1 MTSTPADPTGPSA
14 MERQGA
20 LLQDLARLALDTI
33 DWPAAWDRAAIAF
46 IPDGEGWAGRVTI
59 EPPEGDALTAD
70 ARFAADSQFTL
81 LLDGLQQATAEQS
94 EAFVSLL
101 LKIGRNP
108 ADPSAI
114 SLGTEFNYDLDPGS
128 FDGVGGVDRAVA
140 QRMADR
146 LGAGRIPQWVRD
158 LLG

>member
-1 MTSTPADPTGPSA
+1 MTSIPADPSGPSA

-33 DWPAAWDRAAIAF
+33 EWPETWGRAAIAF

-59 EPPEGDALTAD
+59 EPEEGSALTAD

-81 LLDGLQQATAEQS
+81 LLDALQHATAEQS
-94 EAFVSLL
+94 EAFVSLVL
-101 LKIGRNP
+101 RIERS
-108 ADPSAI
+108 AEDPSAI
-114 SLGTEFNYDLDPGS
+114 SLGTDLNYDRDPGS

-140 QRMADR
+140 RRMAR
-146 LGAGRIPQWVRD
+146 QLGAERIPQWVRD
-158 LLG
+158 LQG